1 MPSAADRFT
10 RLEKVAVFM
19 ITLGEE
25 RAREILADIDL
36 ETVEQL
42 NRAMLN
48 LGVVSAEEKAAVM
61 LEFAQFFYHDKP
73 ISAGGDE
80 PPSTA
85 PQVETTLPTATSP
98 PSPGKAPVE
107 HNLSSSKKPA
117 DELAILR
124 TLEKLRQRLD
134 PGKIDWG
141 KAGYDFGEGFKGPE
155 EPR

>member
-25 RAREILADIDL
+25 RAREILIDIDL

-73 ISAGGDE
+73 ISTGGDE
-80 PPSTA
+80 PPSAA
-85 PQVETTLPTATSP
+85 PLVATTLPSAPSP

-107 HNLSSSKKPA
+107 HNLSASKKPA

>member
-1 MPSAADRFT
+1 
-10 RLEKVAVFM
+10 M

-25 RAREILADIDL
+25 HAREILIDIDL

-48 LGVVSAEEKAAVM
+48 LDVVSAEEKAAVM
-61 LEFAQFFYHDKP
+61 LEFARFFYHDKQ
-73 ISAGGDE
+73 ISTGGDE

-85 PQVETTLPTATSP
+85 PLPGTTLPTATSS

-107 HNLSSSKKPA
+107 RNLSSSKKPA
-117 DELAILR
+117 DKLAILR

-134 PGKIDWG
+134 SGKIDWG
-141 KAGYDFGEGFKGPE
+141 KAGYDSGEGFKGPE

>member
-25 RAREILADIDL
+25 RAREILTDIDL

-42 NRAMLN
+42 NCAMLN

-61 LEFAQFFYHDKP
+61 LEFAQFFYHDTP
-73 ISAGGDE
+73 ISPGGDE
-80 PPSTA
+80 PPSTVPLVA
-85 PQVETTLPTATSP
+85 TTLPSAPPP

-107 HNLSSSKKPA
+107 HNLSASNKPA